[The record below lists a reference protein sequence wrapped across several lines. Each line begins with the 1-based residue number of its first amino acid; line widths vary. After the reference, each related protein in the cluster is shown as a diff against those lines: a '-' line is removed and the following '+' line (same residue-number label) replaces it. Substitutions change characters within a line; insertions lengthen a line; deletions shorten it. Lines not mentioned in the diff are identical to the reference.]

1 MIEKEFLNWIENEK
15 LTHEETVYLLDK
27 LCLIATKSVT
37 AIKPK
42 VEIYLKSKSHLE
54 DVNREELASY
64 FDISSRTLSRRLKKE
79 NTGFQKLL
87 DSERKRRCLI
97 FLQANKVGGQEIVEL
112 LGLSDCSYFY
122 RAFKRWTGT
131 SFSEMKSKMA
141 ENNCKV
147 DTNVHRQATLSH
159 R

>member
-1 MIEKEFLNWIENEK
+1 MIEKKFLNWIENEK
-15 LTHEETVYLLDK
+15 LTHEEAVYLLDK
-27 LCLIATKSVT
+27 LCSLATKSVT
-37 AIKPK
+37 AMKPK
-42 VEIYLKSKSHLE
+42 VEIYLKSKSNLE
-54 DVNREELASY
+54 HVDREHVASY
-64 FDISSRTLSRRLKKE
+64 LDISSRTLSRRLKKE

-97 FLQANKVGGQEIVEL
+97 FLQDSKVCGQEIVEL
-112 LGLSDCSYFY
+112 LGLSDCSHFY

-131 SFSEMKSKMA
+131 SFSEVKSKMA

-147 DTNVHRQATLSH
+147 DTNVHRQSTLLH